1 MLNQR
6 VPVPLYYQIEL
17 QLREAIES
25 GRYRAGDRLPTESE
39 LRRQYGVSRITVRTA
54 LHRLEEDGLVSTKRG
69 RGTFVTDQ
77 AGIGSQ
83 IERNSSRL
91 MAFEEDLR
99 RTGADPRVDVLAV
112 ERLVPSQRIAA
123 LLEVAAGTEVQRVRR
138 LGWVGAIPL
147 WLESRYFAAP
157 IGDLLAETDLEATSV
172 TARLEALAGRPVTH
186 SRLRI
191 SAGAATTDQA
201 HQLQVKPGDPVLI
214 NEFTVYAGERPI
226 EAARAI
232 FRADRYAFTVEV
244 SNAQETLDRSLS
256 SFGGALS
263 PWSVIRQEV
272 VT

>member
-1 MLNQR
+1 MLNSK
-6 VPVPLYYQIEL
+6 VPVPLYFQIEL

-25 GRYRAGDRLPTESE
+25 GRYRSGDRLPTESE
-39 LRRQYGVSRITVRTA
+39 LRRQYGVSRVTVRTA
-54 LHRLEEDGLVSTKRG
+54 LHRLEEEGLVSTKRG

-91 MAFEEDLR
+91 LAFEEDLR
-99 RTGADPRVDVLAV
+99 RTGAELRVDVLAV
-112 ERLVPSQRIAA
+112 ERLIASHRIAA
-123 LLEVAAGTEVQRVRR
+123 LLAVPPATEIQRVRR
-138 LGWVGAIPL
+138 LGWVGNIPL

-157 IGDLLAETDLEATSV
+157 IGDLLAETDLHDTSV
-172 TARLEALAGRPVTH
+172 TARLERIAGQAVTH

-191 SAGAATTDQA
+191 SAGAATADQA
-201 HQLQVKPGDPVLI
+201 HQLEVKPGDPVLI
-214 NEFTVYAGERPI
+214 NEFTVYAGEHPI

-244 SNAQETLDRSLS
+244 SNAQESIARSLRS
-256 SFGGALS
+256 VGSALS
-263 PWSVIRQEV
+263 PLSLIRQEV